1 MSGAP
6 GRLDRP
12 ELVGGAG
19 ATTAAAGRPGHAA
32 PAGAAGAPSATPWV
46 HKPVRAPREAPL
58 FLREVVADV
67 PPGAR
72 VLDAG
77 CGPGSWPYDLRP
89 DLRIA
94 SFDIKYPPGPPR
106 PAAHVAVFRGDLA
119 RLPLRDRLFD
129 LTVCHYV
136 LEHVTALSA
145 CCDELARVTKPG
157 GLLYIAVPRAAS
169 FDDRLYRFAGWF
181 AKIALLK
188 FRKRIE
194 HQQRFDLEKL
204 LDLFTTRGF
213 APEALAL
220 VPAGFSWMNDPRTK
234 ALQGPFTDALAW
246 LHRASGID
254 LGRDANFVLSFRKVG
269 GTGARAIASL
279 RRVTHVC
286 RACGEHAVLDP
297 PRFWP
302 RRWTCPW
309 CGEENP
315 LGRPR

>member
-1 MSGAP
+1 M
-6 GRLDRP
+6 
-12 ELVGGAG
+12 
-19 ATTAAAGRPGHAA
+19 
-32 PAGAAGAPSATPWV
+32 SATPQHSGALDPAPWV
-46 HKPVRAPREAPL
+46 RKPERAPGDPPL
-58 FLREVVADV
+58 FLREVVAAA

-77 CGPGSWPYDLRP
+77 CGPGSWPYGLRS

-94 SFDIKYPPGPPR
+94 SFDIKYPPGPPA
-106 PAAHVAVFRGDLA
+106 PAAHVVVFRADLA
-119 RLPLRDRLFD
+119 RLPLRDGLFD

-136 LEHVTALSA
+136 LEHVTALAA

-157 GLLYIAVPRAAS
+157 GRLYVAVPRAAS

-188 FRKRIE
+188 LRKRIE
-194 HQQRFDLEKL
+194 HQQRLDLEKL

-213 APEALAL
+213 EPEALAR
-220 VPAGFSWMNDPRTK
+220 VPAGFSWMNDRRTK
-234 ALQGPFTDALAW
+234 RLQGPFTDALAR
-246 LHRASGID
+246 LHRATGLD
-254 LGRDANFVLSFRKVG
+254 LARDANFVMTFRK
-269 GTGARAIASL
+269 TGATGRRAIPSV

-297 PRFWP
+297 PRPWP
-302 RRWTCPW
+302 GRWTCPW
-309 CGEENP
+309 CGAANP